1 MKSCHQR
8 YRGGISSI
16 VGIAALILIFIAIVA
31 FLLTLLYRLT
41 DFTQSISKVL
51 EERAENESIIR
62 AVRGTWT
69 HGNSVLTITI
79 TSQYPQAT
87 LITGL
92 TIVFT
97 DGTKLILSKY
107 NTTLYSESYM
117 IVNKPNNKPV
127 KTSLQLPITLGPGYT
142 VTIQI
147 LNNYLRNKRVLTVTV
162 TLANPSTLI
171 ALPLNQ
177 A

>member
-1 MKSCHQR
+1 MRSCRQR
-8 YRGGISSI
+8 YKSGISSI

-41 DFTQSISKVL
+41 DFTQTISRVL
-51 EERAENESIIR
+51 EERAENESI
-62 AVRGTWT
+62 VRTVHGTWT
-69 HGNSVLTITI
+69 RENSTLTINI
-79 TSQYPQAT
+79 TSQYPQAI

-107 NTTLYSESYM
+107 NTTLYNESYV
-117 IVNKPNNKPV
+117 IIDKPGNKSV
-127 KTSLQLPITLGPGYT
+127 KTGLQLPITLGPGHT
-142 VTIQI
+142 VTVQI
-147 LNNYLRNKRVLTVTV
+147 LNDHFRNKRVLTVTV
-162 TLANPSTLI
+162 TLANPLTLV
-171 ALPLNQ
+171 ALPLIQ